1 VRINELSGARVK
13 ENEPQ
18 TVYLE
23 KILDSASYLPLDG
36 RMELLV
42 DISLQPAER
51 PDYLLCGAMSTRIPN
66 TNWPR
71 EYLKT
76 NYMESGISGWP
87 D

>member
-1 VRINELSGARVK
+1 MISQKQERINELCGARVK

-23 KILDSASYLPLDG
+23 KILALVSYLPSDG

-51 PDYLLCGAMSTRIPN
+51 PDYPRCGAKST
-66 TNWPR
+66 
-71 EYLKT
+71 
-76 NYMESGISGWP
+76 
-87 D
+87 